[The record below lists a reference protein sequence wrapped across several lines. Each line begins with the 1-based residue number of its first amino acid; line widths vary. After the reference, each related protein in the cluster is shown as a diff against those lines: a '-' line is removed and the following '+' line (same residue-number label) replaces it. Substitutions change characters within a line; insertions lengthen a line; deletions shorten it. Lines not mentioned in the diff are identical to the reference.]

1 MTQCLTTKITKKCI
15 QLYDGGEIWV
25 ENKVADTIAQNLDQK
40 EKIVKLGGQIFR
52 MSQIC
57 GIKSEE
63 YMREQQLKK
72 QGYWKCDYGV
82 WHAPKE
88 KCYCGMTYKA
98 QAKEEEPKEQV
109 QTGKRL
115 QGLTKWGV
123 ANVPDKIKAKYNN

>member
-25 ENKVADTIAQNLDQK
+25 EDKVADTIAQNLDQK

-88 KCYCGMTYKA
+88 KCCCGMTYKA
-98 QAKEEEPKEQV
+98 QVKEEPKE
-109 QTGKRL
+109 TAPAGKRL
-115 QGLTKWGV
+115 QGLAKWGDSL
-123 ANVPDKIKAKYNN
+123 PEHLKKKLTNN